1 MYIPEAFVERDVE
14 RARAL
19 IASHSFGMLVVPRA
33 AGVPEITHLPFLLD
47 AEPAPYGTLRAHVAR
62 ANPIAKLL
70 AEDLPVV
77 AVFTGPHA
85 YVSPR
90 WYVAPDTNVPTWNFT
105 AVHAHGVARKIHDH
119 HGVLG
124 AVADL
129 ASVHEASA
137 PSPWSA
143 AGADHRHI
151 ESRLVAIVA
160 FTIRIERFESKFK
173 LSQNRPREDRLRV
186 IERLRERRGVD
197 DEKMAAMIEANEVEL
212 TS

>member
-1 MYIPEAFVERDVE
+1 MYVPEAFAEPDVA

-19 IASHSFGMLVVPRA
+19 IAAHLFGMLVVSRA
-33 AGVPEITHLPFLLD
+33 AGAPEIAHLPFLLD

-70 AEDLPVV
+70 ADDLPVV
-77 AVFTGPHA
+77 VVFTGPHA

-105 AVHAHGVARKIHDH
+105 AVHAHGVARKIQDHD
-119 HGVLG
+119 GILA
-124 AVADL
+124 AVSDL
-129 ASVHEASA
+129 AAAHEAGA
-137 PSPWSA
+137 PAPWSA
-143 AGADHRHI
+143 AGADRRHI
-151 ESRLVAIVA
+151 EQRLVAIVA

-186 IERLRERRGVD
+186 VERLRERRGVD
-197 DEKMAAMIEANEVEL
+197 DEEIAAMIEANEARQR
-212 TS
+212 